1 MTAENPVETVMRLL
15 EKNIEVR
22 KDDGSRAAI
31 YVGKEWYDRE
41 LFTNYDGQ
49 ITVDLAES
57 RETKLE
63 ISGHLRRRLGTLRV
77 NVWAAE
83 RLMRDKIVEE
93 VIRVVREHCTN
104 PCDIVYDFKYA
115 TKGGESRA
123 YEAIGGEPA
132 PTSGEWVELS
142 DADYEKIWMSDDIRL
157 YRACYDA
164 GEYPCLLF
172 RFKVENEIEV
182 IKRIVL
188 LFEGYGFG
196 YSGASPVK
204 GITIKVW
211 NHNSN
216 VWELASYGSWA
227 SDQEIRIT
235 IDENIANYISEDG
248 YVYLIARS
256 RYASNGSE
264 NPAWLYCD
272 YVNCLITVEGITFL
286 DCISYRSADRVDV
299 KPFIFRT
306 ECQLKSWLFER
317 IGG

>member
-1 MTAENPVETVMRLL
+1 MPAENPVETVMRLL

-104 PCDIVYDFKYA
+104 PCDVAYDFKYA
-115 TKGGESRA
+115 TRGGDSRA

-132 PTSGEWVELS
+132 PTSGEWAELS
-142 DADYEKIWMSDDIRL
+142 NVDYEKIWASDDVRL
-157 YRACYDA
+157 YKSHRVA
-164 GEYPCLLF
+164 GEYPCF
-172 RFKVENEIEV
+172 MFKFKIENKREV
-182 IKRIVL
+182 VKKIVL
-188 LFEGYGFG
+188 LYEGYGLAYAG
-196 YSGASPVK
+196 N
-204 GITIKVW
+204 GITIKAW
-211 NHNSN
+211 NH
-216 VWELASYGSWA
+216 VAEAWQLTATGTWLQ
-227 SDQEIRIT
+227 DQEVKIT
-235 IDENIANYISEDG
+235 IEENISDFIDDDG
-248 YVYLIARS
+248 YVYLFARTT
-256 RYASNGSE
+256 
-264 NPAWLYCD
+264 NPGTDTNSAALYCD
-272 YVNCLITVEGITFL
+272 YVSCALTVDGITFL
-286 DCISYRSADRVDV
+286 DVDFYRSADRVDV
-299 KPFIFRT
+299 KPFIFCKEFR
-306 ECQLKSWLFER
+306 LKSWLFER
-317 IGG
+317 VTT